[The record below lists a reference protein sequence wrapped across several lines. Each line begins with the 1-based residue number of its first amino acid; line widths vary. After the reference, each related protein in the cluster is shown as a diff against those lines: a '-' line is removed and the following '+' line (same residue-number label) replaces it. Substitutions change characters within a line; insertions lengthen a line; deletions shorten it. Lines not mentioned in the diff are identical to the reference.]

1 MFWGANNRHV
11 QIQFV
16 DGHAPGRFF
25 GWKLTEIVSSS
36 VWFSLPLGDEGW
48 GRRRRGRGDD
58 LEVVVKGLPPQTD
71 EQAIREF
78 FAGCGETQQDH
89 CIMRVQGETQ

>member
-1 MFWGANNRHV
+1 
-11 QIQFV
+11 
-16 DGHAPGRFF
+16 
-25 GWKLTEIVSSS
+25 LTEIVSSS